1 MENSGTLKAILWDFG
16 GVFTSSPFENFNR
29 LEEKH
34 GAPKDFIRQVNS
46 TNPDDNAWAQFESN
60 SVSLDKFDE
69 LFAIESEKLGFKI
82 QGKDVVNVLSGELRP
97 RMVEVLKICK
107 KQFKVG
113 CITNNVKA
121 GKGPSMTQNE
131 EKAHQ
136 ISAVMDLFDVII
148 ESSVV
153 GVRKPNPAI
162 YEMACKALEVEP
174 KHCAFLDDLGIN
186 LKPAKTMGMQTIKVV
201 TEAQA
206 IKDLAVITGFE
217 FPD

>member
-1 MENSGTLKAILWDFG
+1 
-16 GVFTSSPFENFNR
+16 
-29 LEEKH
+29 
-34 GAPKDFIRQVNS
+34 
-46 TNPDDNAWAQFESN
+46 
-60 SVSLDKFDE
+60 
-69 LFAIESEKLGFKI
+69 
-82 QGKDVVNVLSGELRP
+82 
-97 RMVEVLKICK
+97 
-107 KQFKVG
+107 VG